1 MNYTKQ
7 LAYKLR
13 SAMYI
18 NNISIKD
25 ISNQTHLS
33 NKDVNRLIK
42 GRLILSPTMLNK
54 VCEVIGISVNDLLR

>member
-1 MNYTKQ
+1 MNFSKR
-7 LAYKLR
+7 LGIKLK

-25 ISNQTHLS
+25 ISNQTELS

-42 GRLILSPTMLNK
+42 GRLILSPRMLTK
-54 VCEVIGISVNDLLR
+54 VCDVIGISVNDLLR